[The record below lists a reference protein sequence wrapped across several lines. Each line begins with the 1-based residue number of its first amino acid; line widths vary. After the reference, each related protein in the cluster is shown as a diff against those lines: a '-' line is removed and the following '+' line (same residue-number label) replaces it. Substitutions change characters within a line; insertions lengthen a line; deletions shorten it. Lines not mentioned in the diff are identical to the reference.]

1 MPATSKF
8 QSILLT
14 RIGRPED
21 YGIYRAGLEWDLT
34 EPIVIDSEDDV
45 RSKPRWHDHLQ
56 PFHHQVTNLMTFCRR
71 LPVTLLADD
80 VGLGKTISAGLIVS
94 ELAARSR
101 VSNVLVVCPKLLGLQ
116 WKEELETKF
125 DIPAIVATGRELL
138 TAVHDESGAVI
149 TTYNSARLYLER
161 LPEDRF
167 DMLILDEAHKLRNLH
182 GVPNPPKVAKIF
194 HKALQDRRFKFVLM
208 LTATPIQN
216 RLWDLYSL
224 VDLLTV
230 ARGHENPFGSA
241 GMFARRFIADDRG
254 QARQLK
260 EDARDEFRSIV
271 YGYMSRVRRGDARL
285 AFPTRV
291 VQMHPLTPTPAE
303 LELIEVLR
311 EPIKKM
317 NRLTQIGILQALV
330 SSPDALLAQLTNMA
344 RRGTAPLELAQA
356 VRDIVSTMPTSAKLT
371 GLGKLIESLKQQN
384 PDSWRLVVFTT
395 RRETQTTIQNFL
407 EGHGLKVGIINGD
420 SGEKNQ
426 ETIKAFRQNPP
437 GYRVIVSTEAGSEGV
452 NLQVANVL
460 VNFDLPWNPMIVEQ
474 RIGRVQRLASAHEKV
489 SIFNVMLSD
498 TFEHYIVGRLM
509 EKLQMAAHAIGDIEA
524 LLQGTDIDSDGEGDR
539 AESFEDHILTLV
551 LAALAK
557 KDVERDMALA
567 LQSIE
572 DAKHE
577 LEREEQNINELLGGM
592 DAAGGYVGPRTP
604 KLPPPIRSMD
614 AKDFTLS
621 AFRMLGASVHEQSPG
636 QYLAHGGD
644 IRERFRFDAH
654 TETHGPGV
662 ILYDQETPAFR
673 RLVKRVIASGIHDVN
688 DVDTAAGNEAKRLTE
703 VWIEAF
709 GGKPQSV
716 KATQVRTFYKGKALL
731 RVRATVA
738 HDSYERLVD
747 VECGGDHSAERP
759 ASNGL
764 EAIGR
769 VIRDP
774 ASIGLSRDRLIAAA
788 EKDNAVEE
796 FCRFYEERREIEV
809 RAAGDDARKKKKLE
823 DDFTPRLDISL
834 VGLEGTVFRDIAML
848 AKFGFPEGGSYDA
861 EITVRPNEQKVVEAP
876 PSELC
881 SKTGLTVPTSCID
894 RCEVTGALALRH
906 LLAVSAISGRKA
918 LPEFMAT
925 CAHSGKR
932 VLQDEVE
939 TSEVTGNQVATAYIK
954 TSACSGKRA
963 EPDQFGKCL
972 FTDADV
978 LKSELAI
985 SQLSRK
991 PYRNDEEAKSEVSGK
1006 TGHRSEFI
1014 TCHET
1019 RQTLAVEEAETCEL
1033 TGFKVRPDVLVTCE
1047 ITGKRVLP
1055 GVIGTCAAT
1064 GKRALNSLLVNS
1076 SISEAAVLKSE
1087 ALKSVGGKYC
1097 LPSEA
1102 QTCFWSGRPSHPD
1115 DIRLCALTGL
1125 PIHVEFAT
1133 AEGPARLQALVD
1145 LLDGIRRNADQNE
1158 VWPMLAERITT
1169 ALRNGKCRVGAA
1181 MLSPSGK
1188 HLAACAES
1196 KTIFGLR
1203 IHHYGVVYDL
1213 SDSTLVGHIAEGKR
1227 SHGHWE
1233 AR

>member
-14 RIGRPED
+14 RVGRPED

-34 EPIVIDSEDDV
+34 EPIVIDSEEDV
-45 RSKPRWHDHLQ
+45 RSAPRWREHLQ
-56 PFHHQVTNLMTFCRR
+56 PYHHQVTNLMTFCRR

-94 ELAARSR
+94 ELAARAR
-101 VSNVLVVCPKLLGLQ
+101 VSKVLVVCPKLLGPQ

-125 DIPAIVATGRELL
+125 GIPGIVATGRELL
-138 TAVHDESGAVI
+138 TANHDELGAVI
-149 TTYNSARLYLER
+149 TTYNSARLYLEQ

-182 GVPNPPKVAKIF
+182 GVPNPPQVAKKF

-241 GMFARRFIADDRG
+241 GMFARRFIADERD

-260 EDARDEFRSIV
+260 ADAREEFRSIV

-291 VQMHPLTPTPAE
+291 VRMHPLPPTPAE
-303 LELIEVLR
+303 LELIEVIR

-344 RRGTAPLELAQA
+344 RRGTAPPELAQA
-356 VRDIVSTMPTSAKLT
+356 VKAIVTTMPTSAKLT
-371 GLGKLIESLKQQN
+371 GLGKLIENLKQQN
-384 PDSWRLVVFTT
+384 PESWRLVVFTT

-420 SGEKNQ
+420 SGQKNQ

-474 RIGRVQRLASAHEKV
+474 RIGRIQRLASEHEKV
-489 SIFNVMLSD
+489 SIFNVMLSG

-524 LLQGTDIDSDGEGDR
+524 LLQGTDIDNDGEGDS
-539 AESFEDHILTLV
+539 ADSFEDHILTLV

-572 DAKHE
+572 DAKRE
-577 LEREEQNINELLGGM
+577 LEREEQNINSLLGGM
-592 DAAGGYVGPRTP
+592 DEAGYVGPRTP
-604 KLPPPIRSMD
+604 KLPPPVRSMD
-614 AKDFTLS
+614 AKEFTLS
-621 AFRMLGASVHEQSPG
+621 AFGLLGASVEEEKPG
-636 QYLAHGGD
+636 QYLARGGD
-644 IRERFRFDAH
+644 IRERFRFDNH
-654 TETHGPGV
+654 TEAQGPGV
-662 ILYDQETPAFR
+662 ILYDQDAPAFR
-673 RLVKRVIASGIHDVN
+673 RLVKRVIASGTHGVSDADV
-688 DVDTAAGNEAKRLTE
+688 AAGRDAKELTE
-703 VWIEAF
+703 EWIKAF
-709 GGKPQSV
+709 GGEPQSA
-716 KATQVRTFYKGKALL
+716 KATTVRSFYKGKALL

-747 VECGGDHSAERP
+747 VDCGGEDYAEHP
-759 ASNGL
+759 AAIGL
-764 EAIGR
+764 EPIGK
-769 VIRDP
+769 VVRDP
-774 ASIGLSRDRLIAAA
+774 ATIGLSRDRLIAAA
-788 EKDNAVEE
+788 EKDDAVEE

-809 RAAGDDARKKKKLE
+809 GAAGDDARKKKKLE
-823 DDFTPRLDISL
+823 DEFTPRLDISL
-834 VGLEGTVFRDIAML
+834 VGLEGAASRDLVML
-848 AKFGFPEGGSYDA
+848 AKFGFPAGGSYEA
-861 EITVRPNEQKVVEAP
+861 EIVVRPHERRVVEAP

-881 SKTGLTVPTSCID
+881 SKTGLTVPSSCLD
-894 RCEVTGALALRH
+894 RCEATGATALRH
-906 LLAVSAISGRKA
+906 LLEVSEVSRRKA

-925 CAHSGKR
+925 CAYSGKR
-932 VLQDEVE
+932 VLQDELE
-939 TSEVTGNQVATAYIK
+939 TSDVTGKQVAAALMK
-954 TSACSGKRA
+954 TSAMSGKRA
-963 EPDQFGKCL
+963 EPDQFGKCG
-972 FTDADV
+972 FTDAEV
-978 LKSELAI
+978 LKSEMKT
-985 SQLSRK
+985 SQLSGK
-991 PYRNDEEAKSEVSGK
+991 AYRNDEEARSDVSGK
-1006 TGHRSEFI
+1006 TGHKSEFI

-1019 RQTLAVEEAETCEL
+1019 RQTLAADEAETCEL
-1033 TGFKVRPDVLVTCE
+1033 TGFKVRPGVLVTCE
-1047 ITGKRVLP
+1047 VTGKRVLP

-1076 SISEAAVLKSE
+1076 SISQAFVLKSE
-1087 ALKSVGGKYC
+1087 ALKSIGGNYC

-1102 QTCFWSGRPSHPD
+1102 QTCFWSGQRSHPE
-1115 DIRLCALTGL
+1115 DIRSCALTGL
-1125 PIHVEFAT
+1125 TIRVEFAT
-1133 AEGPARLQALVD
+1133 TEGPARLQTLVD

-1158 VWPMLAERITT
+1158 VWPTLAEKVT
-1169 ALRNGKCRVGAA
+1169 AELKNGKCRVEAA
-1181 MLSPSGK
+1181 MLSPSKK

-1196 KTIFGLR
+1196 KTMLGLR
-1203 IHHYGVVYDL
+1203 VHQIGAVFDIA
-1213 SDSTLVGHIAEGKR
+1213 DSVLVGHVAEGKR
-1227 SHGHWE
+1227 NKGHWE